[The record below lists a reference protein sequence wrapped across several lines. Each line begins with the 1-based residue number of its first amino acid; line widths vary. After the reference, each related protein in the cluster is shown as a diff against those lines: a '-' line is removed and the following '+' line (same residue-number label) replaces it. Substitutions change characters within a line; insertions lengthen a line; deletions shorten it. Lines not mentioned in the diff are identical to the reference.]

1 LTIPWSQLLD
11 LGLSDVG
18 DYRIAVKA
26 INGDGLSA
34 TATADVDVKYGAPTV
49 TLTSANGSN
58 TTTAGTP
65 FTVDFSAIWPAP
77 VEQALEWIVNWGD
90 GSAPEVF
97 GATTTSATHTY
108 LTTGVAAIT
117 ATVVDKD
124 NKNGTTS
131 NPLNLNVSPGQL
143 NPGGPYTIN
152 EGDSLTVTGSAAGD
166 PTGYTW
172 HIGTGVYNT
181 TTPTVTLT
189 WAQLEADGLGTDNG
203 GSPYVLSFGATY
215 TDFSDSLTQTATA
228 SVKLSVDPTAP
239 TFTSVTN
246 TGPVQQDQDATVT
259 ITGATA
265 VSSEEAQTL
274 EYRIFIPGVFDT
286 GFQPFSQT
294 TGPTN
299 VPGTFSAT
307 VPGQYL
313 MQVGQQ
319 LVDVEV
325 RDAEGLVVD
334 GNTLITVNK
343 VPPTLTA
350 TGAATSN
357 EGATYT
363 LNLTETD
370 PVSSEVIE
378 SWDVNWGD
386 GTVSHYVVNPA
397 APNSAIAPTHVY
409 LDNGSYTI
417 TETATDGDAVTYQD
431 SPVSV
436 QVLNVAPSLQNVA
449 VTSPIDEN
457 GFANLS
463 GRISDPGILDN
474 FVLTVNWGDA
484 GAGQPPDI
492 VTYNLAAGTLNFD
505 VSHQFLSPGNYTVS
519 TFVTDKDGGVS
530 PTTALALQVN
540 DLPPVLSTLAVQP
553 AQTYEGGRVV
563 TVSGSYTDPGTLD
576 TQTVTINF
584 GDGTV
589 MSSTDPDTTI
599 VINTVNRTFTA
610 THLYLDNP
618 PVGTPGSAYTISAV
632 VTDNYGLSSNTETA
646 KVEVDNVAPIFVG
659 LALNGTQ
666 GASPVN
672 GQIPSTITINEEGVV
687 TIVGSFRDPGIL
699 DTETVSINWNDPGV
713 APQLVTATRDPNDPT
728 LWLFTASHEYVRDNP
743 GGVYMPVREISVT
756 ATDKDGG
763 TSTVDAKITIAHIE
777 PVIDSLILNPPTI
790 LANGVVVLTGHIT
803 DSGLHPVADIVIDWG
818 DGSAPATLADSE
830 ISYDA
835 LTNTFTAEHQYLNT
849 GVSGLH
855 VDLIRVS
862 MTDDDTGFASANVP
876 IQIMVITSADFGGF
890 ASFINLQGPTGAGLP
905 APAEIPQFQFQSTG
919 YTPYDVLDGGR
930 PVLPLHAEQGSPVE
944 LPLNFADLGGADLSN
959 IEIDWGDGNV
969 QSLNNPG
976 NGSVDVA
983 HAYPHIVGDDEI
995 ATGALSPSGSDDS
1008 SGTEVV
1014 VKAFRKGIN
1023 GRKELTSIT
1032 HYRIELDGVAPR
1044 VDKFSLNRVDGADGD
1059 VDTLDGRIA
1068 YPALPNSVAVSVTW
1082 SDGTTSDGVI
1092 ELKNG
1097 EFWFSAVRNYAGKA
1111 PSSLVSLQ
1119 FINTTNSK
1127 IVGSFAIK
1135 PQSTTLD
1142 PVSSPIQG
1150 PASNQRHGEVIPAH
1164 RSNHA
1169 LALHAPGG
1177 AAVTKSD
1184 LALMFGAGAL
1194 AVGGGLQKATA
1205 RPGVGDQ
1212 AGDASPIVAQ
1222 PSLWLDR
1229 SLAKAVRRQKARSTD
1244 QEPTAQPAVAATD
1257 PGWLATPYRVPAA
1270 ASAEGMDGLG
1280 GWHEVDDWLV
1290 ASDQSAVRPAD
1301 AADWLIVRE

>member
-1 LTIPWSQLLD
+1 
-11 LGLSDVG
+11 
-18 DYRIAVKA
+18 
-26 INGDGLSA
+26 
-34 TATADVDVKYGAPTV
+34 
-49 TLTSANGSN
+49 
-58 TTTAGTP
+58 
-65 FTVDFSAIWPAP
+65 
-77 VEQALEWIVNWGD
+77 
-90 GSAPEVF
+90 
-97 GATTTSATHTY
+97 
-108 LTTGVAAIT
+108 
-117 ATVVDKD
+117 
-124 NKNGTTS
+124 
-131 NPLNLNVSPGQL
+131 
-143 NPGGPYTIN
+143 
-152 EGDSLTVTGSAAGD
+152 
-166 PTGYTW
+166 
-172 HIGTGVYNT
+172 
-181 TTPTVTLT
+181 
-189 WAQLEADGLGTDNG
+189 
-203 GSPYVLSFGATY
+203 
-215 TDFSDSLTQTATA
+215 
-228 SVKLSVDPTAP
+228 
-239 TFTSVTN
+239 
-246 TGPVQQDQDATVT
+246 
-259 ITGATA
+259 
-265 VSSEEAQTL
+265 
-274 EYRIFIPGVFDT
+274 
-286 GFQPFSQT
+286 
-294 TGPTN
+294 
-299 VPGTFSAT
+299 VP
-307 VPGQYL
+307 
-313 MQVGQQ
+313 
-319 LVDVEV
+319 
-325 RDAEGLVVD
+325 
-334 GNTLITVNK
+334 
-343 VPPTLTA
+343 
-350 TGAATSN
+350 
-357 EGATYT
+357 
-363 LNLTETD
+363 
-370 PVSSEVIE
+370 
-378 SWDVNWGD
+378 
-386 GTVSHYVVNPA
+386 
-397 APNSAIAPTHVY
+397 
-409 LDNGSYTI
+409 
-417 TETATDGDAVTYQD
+417 
-431 SPVSV
+431 
-436 QVLNVAPSLQNVA
+436 PSLQNVA

-457 GFANLS
+457 GFASLS

-540 DLPPVLSTLAVQP
+540 DLPPVLAPIAVQP
-553 AQTYEGGRVV
+553 AQTDEGGHVV

-589 MSSTDPDTTI
+589 MSSTDPDSTI
-599 VINTVNRTFTA
+599 VINTINRTFTA

-632 VTDNYGLSSNTETA
+632 ATDNYGLSSNTETA
-646 KVEVDNVAPIFVG
+646 KVEVDNVAPIFAG
-659 LALNGTQ
+659 LTLNGTQ

-728 LWLFTASHEYVRDNP
+728 LWLFTASHQYVRDNP

-756 ATDKDGG
+756 AADKDGG
-763 TSTVDAKITIAHIE
+763 TSTVDANITIAHIE

-790 LANGVVVLTGHIT
+790 LANDVVVLTGHIT
-803 DSGLHPVADIVIDWG
+803 DSGLHPVANIVIDWG

-876 IQIMVITSADFGGF
+876 IQIMVITSTDFTGF
-890 ASFINLQGPTGAGLP
+890 VSFINLEGPPTGAGLP
-905 APAEIPQFQFQSTG
+905 APAQVPQFQFQSTG

-969 QSLNNPG
+969 QTLNNPG
-976 NGSVDVA
+976 SNSVDVA

-995 ATGALSPSGSDDS
+995 ATGSLSPSGSDDS

-1044 VDKFSLNRVDGADGD
+1044 VDKFSLNRVEGADGD
-1059 VDTLDGRIA
+1059 IDTLDGRIA

-1082 SDGTTSDGVI
+1082 SDGTTSDGLI

-1135 PQSTTLD
+1135 PQSTTLN

-1150 PASNQRHGEVIPAH
+1150 PPSNQRHGEATPAH

-1169 LALHAPGG
+1169 FALHTPSGV
-1177 AAVTKSD
+1177 AVTKSD

-1194 AVGGGLQKATA
+1194 AVGGGPQKATA
-1205 RPGVGDQ
+1205 RVGVGGQ
-1212 AGDASPIVAQ
+1212 ADNASPIVAQ

-1229 SLAKAVRRQKARSTD
+1229 SLAKAVRRQKVRSTD
-1244 QEPTAQPAVAATD
+1244 QEQTAQPAIAATAS
-1257 PGWLATPYRVPAA
+1257 GWLATPYRVPAA
-1270 ASAEGMDGLG
+1270 VSADGIDDLG

-1290 ASDQSAVRPAD
+1290 ASDHGAVRPAD